1 MNKPIWTLALVIA
14 SLLLVPAATAQKL
27 YRWVD
32 KDGKVHYSDTVP
44 PSEVDKARDELNSQ
58 GRTVGSVTRAMTAEE
73 QAAVDA
79 AAKTEAARRKAREAQ
94 DHMDSVLLASYD
106 EESDLT
112 RAYDERFDLVKQS
125 IESARVGI
133 KSQENSLAEMLAHAA
148 GLERGGKPIS
158 ESVKSQIAIS
168 RKQVAEQAEYLRKRE
183 EEQSALQKE
192 YDETLARYRR
202 LRVEKA
208 ESTPTAKEPQR

>member
-1 MNKPIWTLALVIA
+1 MNKPICTLTLIIA
-14 SLLLVPAATAQKL
+14 SLLLVPSADAQKL

-44 PSEVDKARDELNSQ
+44 PSEAGKARDELNRQ
-58 GRTVGSVTRAMTAEE
+58 GRTVGSVTRAMTPEE
-73 QAAVDA
+73 QAAADA
-79 AAKTEAARRKAREAQ
+79 AVKTEEAKRKAREAEE
-94 DHMDSVLLASYD
+94 HMDSVLLSSY
-106 EESDLT
+106 EQEIDLT

-133 KSQENSLAEMLAHAA
+133 RSQENSLAEMLAHAA
-148 GLERGGKPIS
+148 DLERGGKPIS

-168 RKQVAEQAEYLRKRE
+168 RKQVAEQADYLRKRE
-183 EEQSALQKE
+183 AEQSVLQKE

-202 LRVEKA
+202 LKAAREAATAEK
-208 ESTPTAKEPQR
+208 SKAK

>member
-1 MNKPIWTLALVIA
+1 MNKPICTLTLIIA
-14 SLLLVPAATAQKL
+14 SLLLAPAADAQKL

-44 PSEVDKARDELNSQ
+44 PSEVGKARDELNSQ
-58 GRTVGSVTRAMTAEE
+58 GRTVGTVTRAMTVEE

-79 AAKTEAARRKAREAQ
+79 AAKTEAAQRKAREAEE
-94 DHMDSVLLASYD
+94 HMDAVLLSSYV
-106 EESDLT
+106 EEADLT

-133 KSQENSLAEMLAHAA
+133 KSQENSLASVLAHAA
-148 GLERGGKPIS
+148 GLERGGKVVS

-168 RKQVAEQAEYLRKRE
+168 RKQVAEQNEYLRKRE
-183 EEQSALQKE
+183 AEQAVLQKE
-192 YDETLARYRR
+192 YDDTLARYRR
-202 LRVEKA
+202 LKVAQESDNSDKA
-208 ESTPTAKEPQR
+208 KAK